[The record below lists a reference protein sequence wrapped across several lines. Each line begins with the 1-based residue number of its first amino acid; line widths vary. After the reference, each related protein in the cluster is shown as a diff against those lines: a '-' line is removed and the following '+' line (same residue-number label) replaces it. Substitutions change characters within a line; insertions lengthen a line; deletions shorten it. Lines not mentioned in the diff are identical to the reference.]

1 MIRRPPRST
10 PYPTL
15 FPYTTLFRSRTI
27 RIPRRQAAAAR
38 RCGLWLTAAYSNRQN
53 KTSPSLVFRPGDR
66 TPCAPDKL
74 VERCGTM
81 CARGARAD
89 VRGLLSVRGGRCG
102 SVGFVLKDMKREHVL
117 AALAYGFF
125 LAVTS
130 VTLWGGYLRFL
141 PGPENPDFLVLEYF
155 ARSAADRKS
164 TRLNSSHS
172 RASRMPSSA

>member
-1 MIRRPPRST
+1 MRSAPSCDKARGT
-10 PYPTL
+10 EGCSFDEAAAVEVSLHDVSLPW
-15 FPYTTLFRSRTI
+15 FGF
-27 RIPRRQAAAAR
+27 PRRQAAAAR
-38 RCGLWLTAAYSNRQN
+38 RCGLGLTAAYSNRAKQ
-53 KTSPSLVFRPGDR
+53 TSPSLGGFSSRRSDAVRAR
-66 TPCAPDKL
+66 QV

-130 VTLWGGYLRFL
+130 VTLWGGLSSVL
-141 PGPENPDFLVLEYF
+141 AGSGKPGF
-155 ARSAADRKS
+155 
-164 TRLNSSHS
+164 S
-172 RASRMPSSA
+172 RA